1 MKTDENGR
9 LLRQAIWLT
18 VLLHQ
23 AVAIWHGSAHSA
35 IPVVL
40 STAQTAFVAIVI
52 IVLPLVGSFLL
63 WTRFRQLGA
72 WTVALSMLGSLLF
85 GVINHFILASPDNI
99 AQVPEHVSRQA
110 FLWSAFLLPV
120 TEALG
125 TVLGAI
131 AGAGYYLSN
140 GRKT

>member
-1 MKTDENGR
+1 MNTDENER

-23 AVAIWHGSAHSA
+23 AVAIWHGNAHSK
-35 IPVVL
+35 IPVPL
-40 STAQTAFVAIVI
+40 STEQGAFVAIVI

-63 WTRFRQLGA
+63 WTRFRQFGA

-85 GVINHFILASPDNI
+85 GVINHFILASPDNV

-140 GRKT
+140 GPKT